1 MISIVVCVIAVILSF
16 LKVALL
22 EHEEDKVTKSDK
34 DKGKE
39 V

>member
-1 MISIVVCVIAVILSF
+1 MVSIIVCVIAVIMSF

-34 DKGKE
+34 DSKKE

>member
-1 MISIVVCVIAVILSF
+1 MVSIIVCVIAVILSF

-22 EHEEDKVTKSDK
+22 EREEDKVTKSDK
-34 DKGKE
+34 ENKKE

>member
-1 MISIVVCVIAVILSF
+1 MLTIIVCVVVVIMSF

-34 DKGKE
+34 DSKKE

>member
-1 MISIVVCVIAVILSF
+1 MLSIAICVIAVIMSF

-34 DKGKE
+34 ENKKE